1 MNFFCSAAEFDH
13 YVTEM
18 EIGVDNIIKADR
30 KRAIREA
37 WEIFNVETD
46 AEQMERLK
54 KKTA

>member
-13 YVTEM
+13 YVTKM

>member
-1 MNFFCSAAEFDH
+1 MNFFCSAAEFDQ

-18 EIGVDNIIKADR
+18 GIDIENIIKADIN
-30 KRAIREA
+30 RAVREA

-46 AEQMERLK
+46 AEQMARLR